1 MRRSLLL
8 VLLISA
14 LSTGLSQAQRAG
26 GGFHGG
32 AVQGGRN
39 IRPGPSNGF
48 FPGHFGG
55 RHHEGFGYGG
65 YGYGSVWLPWDFAN
79 WDDDYFG
86 WEPSYQQ
93 QPASPTLPQVIVVQS
108 KELAAPALPPQS
120 PKLIEVP
127 YSKEGPVATL
137 QPATLFVLK
146 NGQRL
151 ESHDYFLTVQS
162 LQIEVGR
169 QRRTIPISKLDLDA
183 TIAANQ
189 NRGIEVT
196 IPTDHNTVFVGF

>member
-8 VLLISA
+8 VLLIPVLSA
-14 LSTGLSQAQRAG
+14 GLLQAQRAG

-32 AVQGGRN
+32 GMQGGRN

-48 FPGHFGG
+48 FPGRFGG
-55 RHHEGFGYGG
+55 HHHEGFGYGR
-65 YGYGSVWLPWDFAN
+65 YGYGSVWLPGDFGD

-93 QPASPTLPQVIVVQS
+93 QPAAPTLPQVIVLRSKERETPALTPEPPKVIEVSQS
-108 KELAAPALPPQS
+108 KD
-120 PKLIEVP
+120 
-127 YSKEGPVATL
+127 PVARP

-146 NGQRL
+146 NGERL
-151 ESHDYFLTVQS
+151 ESHDYVLTVQS

-169 QRRTIPISKLDLDA
+169 QRRTIPINSLDLDA

-189 NRGIEVT
+189 SRGIEVT
-196 IPTDHNTVFVGF
+196 IPPDRNTVFVGF